1 LLPLR
6 RTGGRGSEQP
16 TITSFA
22 GDPVGRG
29 ATAEAALTV
38 KMFKEAIEDV
48 FIAAW
53 RLGLNSVAVQ
63 DGSKLVQPLTADEG

>member
-1 LLPLR
+1 
-6 RTGGRGSEQP
+6 
-16 TITSFA
+16 
-22 GDPVGRG
+22 
-29 ATAEAALTV
+29 
-38 KMFKEAIEDV
+38 MFKEAIEDV